1 MNPIRRSG
9 KTLMAVVAFALI
21 AAACSSTT
29 ENPQTTSSPTTTVAG
44 STEVVA
50 NGLACE
56 GVQLDFWYQTS
67 GPEGLARF
75 ETISRMFEDK
85 FDDLTIEVTSITFD
99 DMKIQM
105 PLALDGGGGP
115 DIAYVSPLDQ
125 GSGLYAKGG
134 HLLELT
140 DIAKERGWTER
151 FPVAI
156 IDYNNVG
163 SPGQYFGIPY
173 SDLIVG
179 VYYNTE
185 VFDELGLDRPET
197 FGEFEAILAA
207 VTDAGK
213 TSLSVGGLD
222 GWPLS
227 HVFSQVMHLIAPIE
241 QIAQLEQ
248 LNPDFRYDAETM
260 VEAAA
265 KVDEWNKAGYLG
277 EFPLANSYEDA
288 NTLFINGNAV
298 MNVGGTWA
306 APEFQAADFEARFFA
321 MPPID
326 SSRTWNAGGHAVSDD
341 FVIPIYGQQ
350 QDCAVDFLDFILG
363 EESMTFLWGEG
374 ELVAYQFD
382 ELPPAANQLQ
392 EDLYLAMRATGPG
405 YYMGVSNAEVGDALW
420 ENLQGMVA
428 GDLTPTEA
436 MRNTQAVYEEQ
447 IARLGE

>member
-1 MNPIRRSG
+1 MNHIRPR
-9 KTLMAVVAFALI
+9 TALVLVVAFTLFVS
-21 AAACSSTT
+21 ACASVADSTT
-29 ENPQTTSSPTTTVAG
+29 STTSSSAPTTDPG
-44 STEVVA
+44 GTEAV
-50 NGLACE
+50 LQACE
-56 GVQLDFWYQTS
+56 GAQLDFWYQTS

-75 ETISRMFEDK
+75 EAISRMFEGK
-85 FDDLTIEVTSITFD
+85 FDDLTIEITPITFD

-105 PLALDGGGGP
+105 PLALDGRGGP

-140 DIAKERGWTER
+140 DIARERGWTER
-151 FPVAI
+151 FPVAL

-185 VFDELGLDRPET
+185 VFDELGLERPET
-197 FGEFEAILAA
+197 FSDFEAILAA
-207 VTDAGK
+207 ISDAGK
-213 TSLSVGGLD
+213 TPLSVGGLD

-227 HVFSQVMHLIAPIE
+227 HVFSQVMHLTTPIE
-241 QIAQLEQ
+241 HIAQLEQ
-248 LNPDFRYDAETM
+248 LNPDFRYDAEPM
-260 VEAAA
+260 VTAAA

-298 MNVGGTWA
+298 LNFGGTWA
-306 APEFQAADFEARFFA
+306 APEFQAADFEAGFFA
-321 MPPID
+321 LPPID
-326 SSRTWNAGGHAVSDD
+326 TSRTWNAGGHAVSDD
-341 FVIPIYGQQ
+341 FVIPIYGEQ

-363 EESMTFLWGEG
+363 DEAMTFLWEEG

-382 ELPPAANQLQ
+382 ELPPAANKLQ

-436 MRNTQAVYEEQ
+436 MQRTQAVYEEQ
-447 IARLGE
+447 IALLNP